1 MKQAFRYRIFP
12 TKHQEATLRTQLSLC
27 CELYNAGLEERREAY
42 RMAGKS
48 ITFTVQSA
56 QLPDIKEV
64 RPEYEAIYSQ
74 VLQDVL
80 HRLDKAFRAFFRRVK
95 NGEVPGYP
103 RFKPWF
109 RYNSLTY
116 PQSGFGIEQC
126 APAPQGKNR
135 QAKEWAKLTLAK
147 VGTIWMKMHRPFK
160 GVIKTC
166 TIIRSA
172 TGKWYVSFSCDE
184 VEAEKVEESEE
195 EVGIDVGLNTFA
207 YLSTGEQ
214 IENQRFFRAEEQA
227 LARAQRRLSKAEKGT
242 HKRKKRGKVVARIHE
257 RIKNRRQ
264 NFIQQHV
271 AWLISR
277 FGLIAVEAL
286 VVRNMVKNP
295 RLSKSIADAA
305 WSMFFTHLIL
315 KAEEAAR
322 CVVKVPAAYT
332 SQTCSVCGHRQ
343 NMPLSVRVYECEAC
357 DTVLHRDHNASRTI
371 LGLGRQA
378 RLIPEAPGLEPW
390 GVVTPIRVPLP
401 VHVELSSVYAS
412 VCSEE

>member
-1 MKQAFRYRIFP
+1 MKRTFRYRLFP
-12 TKHQEATLRTQLSLC
+12 TKHQQATLCTQLALC

-42 RMAGKS
+42 RMGGKS
-48 ITFTVQSA
+48 ITFTGQSA

-80 HRLDKAFRAFFRRVK
+80 HRLDKAFKAFFRRVK

-109 RYNSLTY
+109 RYSSLTY
-116 PQSGFGIEQC
+116 PQSGFGIQAC
-126 APAPQGKNR
+126 GPAPQGKNR
-135 QAKEWAKLTLAK
+135 QAKRWAKLTLTK
-147 VGTIWMKMHRPFK
+147 IGTIWMNMHRPCK

-166 TIIRSA
+166 TISRSA

-184 VEAEKVEESEE
+184 VEPEPLSESEE
-195 EVGIDVGLNTFA
+195 EVGIDVGLKTFA

-214 IENQRFFRAEEQA
+214 IENPRFFREEEQA

-242 HKRKKRGKVVARIHE
+242 TQRKKRRKVVARIHE

-264 NFIQQHV
+264 NFIHQQV
-271 AWLISR
+271 TWLIAR
-277 FGLIAVEAL
+277 FGVIAVEAL

-322 CVVKVPAAYT
+322 CVVKVPPAYT

-343 NMPLSVRVYECEAC
+343 HMPLSVRIYECEAC
-357 DTVLHRDHNASRTI
+357 ESVLHRDQNASRSI

-378 RLIPEAPGLEPW
+378 RVIPEAPGA
-390 GVVTPIRVPLP
+390 GAVGSR
-401 VHVELSSVYAS
+401 H
-412 VCSEE
+412 

>member
-1 MKQAFRYRIFP
+1 MKQAFLYRLFP
-12 TKHQEATLRTQLSLC
+12 TKHQEATLRTQLALC

-42 RMAGKS
+42 RIGGKS
-48 ITFTVQSA
+48 ITFTGQSA
-56 QLPDIKEV
+56 QLPAIKEL

-80 HRLDKAFRAFFRRVK
+80 HRLDKAFQAFFRRVK
-95 NGEVPGYP
+95 NGDVPCHP

-109 RYNSLTY
+109 RYTSLTY
-116 PQSGFGIEQC
+116 PQYGFGIEAC
-126 APAPQGKNR
+126 GPAPQGKNR
-135 QAKEWAKLTLAK
+135 QAKRWAKLTLAK
-147 VGTIWMKMHRPFK
+147 VGTIWMNMHRPCK
-160 GVIKTC
+160 GMIKTC
-166 TIIRSA
+166 TISRSA
-172 TGKWYVSFSCDE
+172 TGKWYVSFSCNE
-184 VEAEKVEESEE
+184 VEPEPLPESEE
-195 EVGIDVGLNTFA
+195 EVGIDVGLKTFA

-214 IENQRFFRAEEQA
+214 IENPRFFRAEEQA
-227 LARAQRRLSKAEKGT
+227 LARAQRRLSKAGKGT
-242 HKRKKRGKVVARIHE
+242 HKRKKRRKVVARIHE
-257 RIKNRRQ
+257 RITNRRQ

-277 FGLIAVEAL
+277 FGLIVVEAL

-332 SQTCSVCGHRQ
+332 SQTCSVCGHKQ

-357 DTVLHRDHNASRTI
+357 DIVLHRDHNASRTI

-378 RLIPEAPGLEPW
+378 RVIPEAPPRRRGESS
-390 GVVTPIRVPLP
+390 
-401 VHVELSSVYAS
+401 LSLAQ
-412 VCSEE
+412 